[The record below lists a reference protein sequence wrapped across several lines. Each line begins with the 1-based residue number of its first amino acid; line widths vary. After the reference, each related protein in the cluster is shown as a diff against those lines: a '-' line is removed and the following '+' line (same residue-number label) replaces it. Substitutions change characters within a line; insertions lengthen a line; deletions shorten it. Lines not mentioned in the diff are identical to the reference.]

1 MQNATQMSVERCFF
15 HASVNPR
22 FMSEAWPM
30 LRLQPGDLL
39 SSEATSYKTGR
50 KKMPGMVV
58 DTPSLRPAGHL
69 SDFRMVASMLA
80 LRLTH
85 NGGEFQGHG
94 GTWLGELFE
103 LGHVYRDRM
112 SNYVMLCLGF
122 HSYVAFMF
130 RVAELD
136 HGFFKVCEKGC
147 PLEDAISRFQPV
159 CLTDIERK
167 EQELEGIWTAIPCSI
182 CLPSDIPGDLHESG
196 LLLKRT
202 GEEMGLVT
210 YRLLHGAAMS
220 LNMIS
225 RLCFILRL
233 PVELAC
239 NEKSV
244 GPKMAVVRHFCT
256 HLTEDAMKALVES
269 MTKKSDSDDTSKRL
283 QKDARVPDCLHAVLK
298 VLSAE
303 EDFTRF
309 EDLKSKMDDEKRL
322 DLIIRREGYHHS
334 KASKFT
340 PKLITDLRPPGLGIY
355 LNMQPTLNQFAGYY
369 EKPTAATS
377 SKDSKGSKVK
387 KQRVTRG
394 GNMHTTARK
403 WGGKWSQG
411 DALALVVS
419 QLWAWHKNMAMF
431 PGY

>member
-1 MQNATQMSVERCFF
+1 MSSTKC
-15 HASVNPR
+15 
-22 FMSEAWPM
+22 
-30 LRLQPGDLL
+30 
-39 SSEATSYKTGR
+39 TG
-50 KKMPGMVV
+50 VF
-58 DTPSLRPAGHL
+58 S
-69 SDFRMVASMLA
+69 
-80 LRLTH
+80 
-85 NGGEFQGHG
+85 
-94 GTWLGELFE
+94 
-103 LGHVYRDRM
+103 
-112 SNYVMLCLGF
+112 GF
-122 HSYVAFMF
+122 
-130 RVAELD
+130 L
-136 HGFFKVCEKGC
+136 
-147 PLEDAISRFQPV
+147 
-159 CLTDIERK
+159 
-167 EQELEGIWTAIPCSI
+167 
-182 CLPSDIPGDLHESG
+182 CLPSPAHRE
-196 LLLKRT
+196 
-202 GEEMGLVT
+202 
-210 YRLLHGAAMS
+210 
-220 LNMIS
+220 
-225 RLCFILRL
+225 LR
-233 PVELAC
+233 
-239 NEKSV
+239 
-244 GPKMAVVRHFCT
+244 MAVVRNFCT

-355 LNMQPTLNQFAGYY
+355 LNMQPTLSQFAGYY

-431 PGY
+431 PGYEY